1 MATNRRLSPA
11 GNLTG
16 GVRVGRAES
25 VLRRSE
31 KAARVA
37 VRHASATQESERRIA
52 ARSQIEDKSTEAL
65 GRRVGS
71 RIKQGRVTDR
81 PGLDESDSRKTG

>member
-1 MATNRRLSPA
+1 M
-11 GNLTG
+11 
-16 GVRVGRAES
+16 ES

-31 KAARVA
+31 KAAREEIA